1 MHWLWSMDSSQL
13 WASLLSNNFA
23 KYVIASLLMTGLNP
37 FLALGLSQKWQN
49 KRVWKML
56 LQCNSSMGWHRAIVN
71 VIDLHLRSFQLN
83 WRRQRKSSWTPSRLT
98 NLDPFSIL
106 QFKQHLLCGF
116 ARCANK
122 FWLNKE
128 KKCWCLNRGNKC
140 LFYLSDPK
148 TEIGNSF
155 DMTFS
160 GMTFFNNC
168 LLDEGK
174 EQTHLYGQ
182 AADRYQY
189 TNEDCMC
196 CCKQKAS
203 KLRRDDLW
211 KSLPCKRPWATKIAN
226 SSTTYLC
233 IGKMFLCY
241 TEN

>member
-49 KRVWKML
+49 KRVWKIL
-56 LQCNSSMGWHRAIVN
+56 RCFNAI
-71 VIDLHLRSFQLN
+71 
-83 WRRQRKSSWTPSRLT
+83 RQWDDIAQSWTWLTYIFAHFNSIEEGNENLLGLLHDSRIWT
-98 NLDPFSIL
+98 HF
-106 QFKQHLLCGF
+106 QFCSLNNIFYAVF

-168 LLDEGK
+168 LLDCK
-174 EQTHLYGQ
+174 NKHICMDKRQTG
-182 AADRYQY
+182 
-189 TNEDCMC
+189 TNIPMRIVCVVVNKKPQSWEEMTFGRVCHA
-196 CCKQKAS
+196 KGHG
-203 KLRRDDLW
+203 LR
-211 KSLPCKRPWATKIAN
+211 K
-226 SSTTYLC
+226 
-233 IGKMFLCY
+233 
-241 TEN
+241 

>member
-49 KRVWKML
+49 KRVLKML

-168 LLDEGK
+168 LLDCK
-174 EQTHLYGQ
+174 NKHICMDKRQTG
-182 AADRYQY
+182 
-189 TNEDCMC
+189 TNIPMRIVCVVVNKKPQSWEEMTFGRVCHA
-196 CCKQKAS
+196 KGHG
-203 KLRRDDLW
+203 LR
-211 KSLPCKRPWATKIAN
+211 K
-226 SSTTYLC
+226 
-233 IGKMFLCY
+233 
-241 TEN
+241 

>member
-1 MHWLWSMDSSQL
+1 MIVEHGFITIMGIAFEQQL
-13 WASLLSNNFA
+13 CQ
-23 KYVIASLLMTGLNP
+23 ICHRASLLMTGLNP
-37 FLALGLSQKWQN
+37 FLALDLSQKWQN

-106 QFKQHLLCGF
+106 QLKQHLLCGF

-128 KKCWCLNRGNKC
+128 KKCWCQMYRGNKC

-168 LLDEGK
+168 LLDCK
-174 EQTHLYGQ
+174 NKHICMDKRQTG
-182 AADRYQY
+182 
-189 TNEDCMC
+189 TNIPMRIVCVVVNKKPQSWEEMTFGRVCHA
-196 CCKQKAS
+196 KGHG
-203 KLRRDDLW
+203 LR
-211 KSLPCKRPWATKIAN
+211 K
-226 SSTTYLC
+226 
-233 IGKMFLCY
+233 
-241 TEN
+241 

>member
-1 MHWLWSMDSSQL
+1 
-13 WASLLSNNFA
+13 
-23 KYVIASLLMTGLNP
+23 
-37 FLALGLSQKWQN
+37 
-49 KRVWKML
+49 
-56 LQCNSSMGWHRAIVN
+56 MGWHRAIVN

-168 LLDEGK
+168 LLDCK
-174 EQTHLYGQ
+174 NKHICMDKRQTG
-182 AADRYQY
+182 
-189 TNEDCMC
+189 TNIPMRIVCVVVN
-196 CCKQKAS
+196 KKPQS
-203 KLRRDDLW
+203 WRDDLW

-233 IGKMFLCY
+233 IGKMFLCF
-241 TEN
+241 TENLKT

>member
-1 MHWLWSMDSSQL
+1 M
-13 WASLLSNNFA
+13 
-23 KYVIASLLMTGLNP
+23 KNP
-37 FLALGLSQKWQN
+37 P
-49 KRVWKML
+49 L

-128 KKCWCLNRGNKC
+128 KKCWCQMNRGNKC

-160 GMTFFNNC
+160 GMSFFNNC
-168 LLDEGK
+168 LLDCK
-174 EQTHLYGQ
+174 NKHICMDKRQTG
-182 AADRYQY
+182 
-189 TNEDCMC
+189 TNIPMRIVCVVVNKKPQSWEEMTFGRVCHA
-196 CCKQKAS
+196 KGHG
-203 KLRRDDLW
+203 LR
-211 KSLPCKRPWATKIAN
+211 K
-226 SSTTYLC
+226 
-233 IGKMFLCY
+233 
-241 TEN
+241 

>member
-1 MHWLWSMDSSQL
+1 
-13 WASLLSNNFA
+13 
-23 KYVIASLLMTGLNP
+23 
-37 FLALGLSQKWQN
+37 
-49 KRVWKML
+49 
-56 LQCNSSMGWHRAIVN
+56 MGWHRAIVN

-128 KKCWCLNRGNKC
+128 KKCWCQMYRGNKC

-233 IGKMFLCY
+233 IGKMFLCF
-241 TEN
+241 TENWKT